1 LINLQIQLGRISKSK
16 KKNNVSEVVS
26 KQVATEA
33 IQVPIKDL
41 EESKPVKS
49 PAILSIEDLAQKVE
63 KEISSSQVAEEVVE
77 IQTVE
82 NLNIWPELIPL
93 LPKGNVNIDYIKG
106 LEPEIKNDT
115 FVFNV
120 SNTIQ
125 EQMVLSCFR
134 ILKQVYFQ
142 KTSKN
147 AGFECVVN
155 ESLVETFSNS
165 ASLSKT
171 DKFNAL
177 AQKNPLLNKLLV
189 DFGLDLYD

>member
-1 LINLQIQLGRISKSK
+1 MINLQIRLGHISKLK
-16 KKNNVSEVVS
+16 KKNKVTDVVS
-26 KQVATEA
+26 QQASKEA
-33 IQVPIKDL
+33 IQVPIKVL
-41 EESKPVKS
+41 EDEKPAKS
-49 PAILSIEDLAQKVE
+49 PAMLSIEDLAQKVE
-63 KEISSSQVAEEVVE
+63 KEISSSQVAEEIVE
-77 IQTVE
+77 IQTIDNPNV
-82 NLNIWPELIPL
+82 WSELIPL
-93 LPKGNVNIDYIKG
+93 FPKGNVNMDYIKG

-125 EQMVLSCFR
+125 EQMVRSCFGT
-134 ILKQVYFQ
+134 LKQIYFQ
-142 KTSKN
+142 TTSKN
-147 AGFECVVN
+147 AGFDCIVN

-177 AQKNPLLNKLLV
+177 AKKNPLLNKLLV

>member
-1 LINLQIQLGRISKSK
+1 MINLQIRLGHISKLK
-16 KKNNVSEVVS
+16 KKNKVTDVVS
-26 KQVATEA
+26 QQASKEA
-33 IQVPIKDL
+33 IQVPIKVL
-41 EESKPVKS
+41 EDEKS
-49 PAILSIEDLAQKVE
+49 AKAPAMLSIEDLAQKVE
-63 KEISSSQVAEEVVE
+63 KEISSSQVAEEIVE
-77 IQTVE
+77 IQTIDNPNV
-82 NLNIWPELIPL
+82 WSELIQL
-93 LPKGNVNIDYIKG
+93 FPKGNVNMDYIKG

-125 EQMVLSCFR
+125 EQMVRSCFGT
-134 ILKQVYFQ
+134 LKQIYFQ

-147 AGFECVVN
+147 AGFDCIVN